1 MLEWLIKPFRNFP
14 LMCKLTS
21 VCSSFEEDC
30 FTKHKYLSWSNQL
43 LLFIVTNFCQYF
55 LRLELIPTKTNK
67 TFQTMKSTLSKVF
80 YLELTCSN
88 LKVFSSR
95 RLCTNLKQKS
105 EWNSLF
111 YYSVLTFSNAFPKNT
126 DSKIHISN
134 PYINLLNLRM

>member
-1 MLEWLIKPFRNFP
+1 MNKDKSLF
-14 LMCKLTS
+14 
-21 VCSSFEEDC
+21 V
-30 FTKHKYLSWSNQL
+30 YL
-43 LLFIVTNFCQYF
+43 LLVAMLGIQICSQCQTVIKLVHTKKSHYECSRMHMPSILIMGIF
-55 LRLELIPTKTNK
+55 SYRLKGSPA
-67 TFQTMKSTLSKVF
+67 LSKVF

-95 RLCTNLKQKS
+95 RMCTNLKQKS

>member
-1 MLEWLIKPFRNFP
+1 MLLGQLRNF
-14 LMCKLTS
+14 LHKFTWIVCQFISWTNWVNSWTIAKYHVKLLN
-21 VCSSFEEDC
+21 DGA
-30 FTKHKYLSWSNQL
+30 KGNHL
-43 LLFIVTNFCQYF
+43 
-55 LRLELIPTKTNK
+55 PTKVKFT
-67 TFQTMKSTLSKVF
+67 THTLSKVF

-95 RLCTNLKQKS
+95 RMCTNLKQKS

>member
-1 MLEWLIKPFRNFP
+1 MKKNVPILIHFR
-14 LMCKLTS
+14 LS
-21 VCSSFEEDC
+21 
-30 FTKHKYLSWSNQL
+30 HKDA
-43 LLFIVTNFCQYF
+43 
-55 LRLELIPTKTNK
+55 
-67 TFQTMKSTLSKVF
+67 KSKKYAPTLSKVF
-80 YLELTCSN
+80 YLELACSN

-95 RLCTNLKQKS
+95 RMCTNLKQKS